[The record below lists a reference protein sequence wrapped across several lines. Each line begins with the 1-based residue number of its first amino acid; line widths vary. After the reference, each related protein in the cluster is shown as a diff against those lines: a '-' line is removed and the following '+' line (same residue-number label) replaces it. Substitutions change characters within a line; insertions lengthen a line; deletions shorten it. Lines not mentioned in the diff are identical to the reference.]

1 MPTINKQPRKKPDY
15 TKRGDNILAAK
26 IYNTPQWKNLRKIKL
41 MSNPVCEMCLEQGK
55 VSPTEEIH
63 HITPILTGK
72 DELEMMD
79 LAFNYDNLISLCKE
93 CHHSLHNKKHN
104 NK

>member
-1 MPTINKQPRKKPDY
+1 MPTINKQPKKKPDY
-15 TKRGDNILAAK
+15 SKRGDNILAAK

-41 MSNPVCEMCLEQGK
+41 QANPVCEMCLNEGK
-55 VSPTEEIH
+55 VTPTEEIH
-63 HITPILTGK
+63 HIRPILTGQ

-79 LAFNYDNLISLCKE
+79 IAYDYNNLISLCKE
-93 CHHSLHNKKHN
+93 CHHKIHN

>member
-1 MPTINKQPRKKPDY
+1 MPTINKGIKKKPDY

-26 IYNTPQWKNLRKIKL
+26 IYNTQQWKNLRKVKL
-41 MSNPVCEMCLEQGK
+41 QSNPVCEMCLEAGK
-55 VSPTEEIH
+55 ISPTEEIH
-63 HITPILTGK
+63 HITPILSGK

-93 CHHSLHNKKHN
+93 CHHKIHN
-104 NK
+104 NKF